1 MPAHGSPYTFQ
12 HYPASHAAEDSD
24 LVGSVARVFSNSF
37 GTNPSTGQPYRLG
50 PKTTKNRLRGAND
63 LVVAVE
69 GSQGTAVGY
78 VYGRSLISPEGSVV
92 WIDSLAV
99 LPEHRRLGLGTS
111 LVRSLADQ
119 HNEARWVGCATP
131 NPVAA
136 LVITRAA
143 GGKPYAGVCFPPPQ
157 LLDMIEGIRG
167 KIPDLQ
173 GADFNPFRLL
183 VRTRFSP
190 TSTGDSKEWTPPHP
204 SEPPPWWGS
213 LEHLPSDHEAL
224 LIIDRHDSR

>member
-1 MPAHGSPYTFQ
+1 MLADGLPYTYQ
-12 HYPASHAAEDSD
+12 HYPASHAAEDSA

-50 PKTTKNRLRGAND
+50 PNTTKSRLRGTKD
-63 LVVAVE
+63 LVVAVDV
-69 GSQGTAVGY
+69 SQDMVAGY
-78 VYGRSLISPEGSVV
+78 VYGRSVISSEGPVL

-99 LPEHRRLGLGTS
+99 LPDHRRQGLGTT
-111 LVRSLADQ
+111 LVRSLAALHQ
-119 HNEARWVGCATP
+119 EANWVGCATP

-136 LVITRAA
+136 LVITRAT
-143 GGKPYAGVCFPPPQ
+143 GGRPYAGECSPPSQ
-157 LLDMIEGIRG
+157 LLVMIESIRG

-173 GADFNPFRLL
+173 GADFNPVRLL

-224 LIIDRHDSR
+224 LIIDRHDSL